1 MTYVLFGLL
10 LLLGLYLL
18 TLGLIRG
25 FAKADPKSL
34 SRGLRWTGAVAT
46 GLMALALIFTG
57 RGGVV
62 VGLAAVAAPYLFA
75 RWRSGGVARDQASAG
90 RPPPPGSSRPPPG
103 GMSRE
108 EAYATLGLQPG
119 ADEAEIR
126 AAHRRL
132 MKACHP
138 DHGGSDVLAARVN
151 QAKDV
156 LLG

>member
-1 MTYVLFGLL
+1 MTYVLFGAL
-10 LLLGLYLL
+10 LLLGLYLA
-18 TLGLIRG
+18 TVGMMRA
-25 FAKADPKSL
+25 FAKAEP
-34 SRGLRWTGAVAT
+34 RAVAT
-46 GLMALALIFTG
+46 AFRWAGGVAAALIALALILTG

-75 RWRSGGVARDQASAG
+75 RWRSG
-90 RPPPPGSSRPPPG
+90 PG
-103 GMSRE
+103 GVQGDGGRQAPPRTSSSAMTRD
-108 EAYATLGLQPG
+108 EAYAVLGLAPG
-119 ADEAEIR
+119 AGEAEIR

-138 DHGGSDVLAARVN
+138 DHGGSDALAARVN

>member
-18 TLGLIRG
+18 TLGLIRA

-34 SRGLRWTGAVAT
+34 SRGLRWTGGVAAA
-46 GLMALALIFTG
+46 LIALALIFTG

-75 RWRSGGVARDQASAG
+75 RWRSGGGVRDERRSGQGGTS
-90 RPPPPGSSRPPPG
+90 PSRPPPG
-103 GMSRE
+103 GMTRD
-108 EAYATLGLQPG
+108 EAYATLGLAPG
-119 ADEAEIR
+119 AGEAEIR

-138 DHGGSDVLAARVN
+138 DHGGSDALAARVN

>member
-18 TLGLIRG
+18 TLGLIRA

-34 SRGLRWTGAVAT
+34 SRGLRWTGGVAAA
-46 GLMALALIFTG
+46 LIALALIFTG

-62 VGLAAVAAPYLFA
+62 IGLAAVTAPYLFA
-75 RWRSGGVARDQASAG
+75 RWRSGGGGERWSGQAGASTG
-90 RPPPPGSSRPPPG
+90 RPPPG
-103 GMSRE
+103 GMTRE
-108 EAYATLGLQPG
+108 EAYATLGLAPG
-119 ADEAEIR
+119 ASEADIR

-138 DHGGSDVLAARVN
+138 DHGGSDALAARIN

>member
-1 MTYVLFGLL
+1 MSYVLFGLL

-18 TLGLIRG
+18 TLGLIRA

-34 SRGLRWTGAVAT
+34 SRGLRWTGVVAV
-46 GLMALALIFTG
+46 GLIALALVFTG

-75 RWRSGGVARDQASAG
+75 RWRSGGGVRDERRSGQGPAAAG
-90 RPPPPGSSRPPPG
+90 RPPPG
-103 GMSRE
+103 GMTRD
-108 EAYATLGLQPG
+108 EAYATLGLAPG

-138 DHGGSDVLAARVN
+138 DHGGSDALAARVN

-156 LLG
+156 LLR